1 LFVVPGSGREGRNRN
16 HPETRTAATMQ
27 AAITGRERGGELGWI
42 TGGDRFR
49 AWFDGTMRE

>member
-1 LFVVPGSGREGRNRN
+1 
-16 HPETRTAATMQ
+16 MQ